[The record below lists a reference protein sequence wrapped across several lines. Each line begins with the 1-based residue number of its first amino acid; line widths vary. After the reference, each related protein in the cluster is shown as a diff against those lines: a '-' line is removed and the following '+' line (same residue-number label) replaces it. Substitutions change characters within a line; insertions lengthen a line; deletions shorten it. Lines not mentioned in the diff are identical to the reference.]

1 MKKIS
6 KSTLVLIIIF
16 VIGLSLML
24 YPVVSD
30 YWNSFH
36 QSRAIAS
43 YVEAVNNMD
52 QEEYDALLAQAQ
64 AYNQS
69 LVGHETRFVFSD
81 EEEAEYLSLLGS
93 TGGAVGYIEIPT
105 IKASLPIYLGTSER
119 VLQSGVGT
127 MEGTSLPIG
136 GESTHAVL
144 TGHRG
149 LPSATLFTHLDK
161 LVEGDLFHVH
171 ILNETCTYEVD
182 QILIVEPEDMEAL
195 SIEEGKDYCTLVTC
209 TPYGINTHRMLIRGH
224 RVETPADLLYVQ
236 VSAEALQI
244 EPIIIAPLVA
254 VPILLLLL
262 GWLLWG
268 GKGKK
273 SSRRDGKKPKE
284 TKAKKGGNSG
294 DDDQKMDR

>member
-6 KSTLVLIIIF
+6 KSTLFLIIIF
-16 VIGLSLML
+16 VIGLSLLL
-24 YPVVSD
+24 YPTVSD

-43 YVEAVNNMD
+43 YVESVSNLD
-52 QEEYDALLAQAQ
+52 QEEYDRLLAEAA

-69 LVGHETRFVFSD
+69 LVGHETRFTFTE

-93 TGGAVGYIEIPT
+93 TGGAIGYIEIPT
-105 IKASLPIYLGTSER
+105 IKLTLPIYLGTSEA
-119 VLQSGVGT
+119 VLQAGVGT

-161 LVEGDLFHVH
+161 LVEGDLFHIH
-171 ILNETCTYEVD
+171 ILNETLTYEVD
-182 QILIVEPEDMEAL
+182 QILIVEPENLEAL
-195 SIEEGKDYCTLVTC
+195 SIVEGKDYCTLVTC

-224 RVETPADLLYVQ
+224 RAETPADMLYTQ
-236 VSAEALQI
+236 VSADALQFD
-244 EPIIIAPLVA
+244 PQLIAPLVA
-254 VPILLLLL
+254 VPMLLILLVFLLV
-262 GWLLWG
+262 G
-268 GKGKK
+268 GRRGRSKVK
-273 SSRRDGKKPKE
+273 SSSSSKR
-284 TKAKKGGNSG
+284 KKGGNTSE
-294 DDDQKMDR
+294 DHEKADR

>member
-16 VIGLSLML
+16 IIGLSLML

-43 YVEAVNNMD
+43 YVETVNNMD

-64 AYNQS
+64 SYNQS

-105 IKASLPIYLGTSER
+105 IKASLPIYLGTSEA
-119 VLQSGVGT
+119 VLQVGVGT

-136 GESTHAVL
+136 GASTHAVL

-268 GKGKK
+268 GTKK

>member
-6 KSTLVLIIIF
+6 KSTLFLIIIF
-16 VIGLSLML
+16 VIGLSLLL
-24 YPVVSD
+24 YPTVSD

-43 YVEAVNNMD
+43 YVESVSNLD
-52 QEEYDALLAQAQ
+52 QEEYDRLLAEAA

-69 LVGHETRFVFSD
+69 LVGHETRFTFTE

-93 TGGAVGYIEIPT
+93 TGGAIGYIEIPT
-105 IKASLPIYLGTSER
+105 IKLTLPIYLGTSEA
-119 VLQSGVGT
+119 VLQAGVGT

-161 LVEGDLFHVH
+161 LVEGDLFHIH
-171 ILNETCTYEVD
+171 ILNETLTYEVD
-182 QILIVEPEDMEAL
+182 QILIVEPEDLEAL
-195 SIEEGKDYCTLVTC
+195 SIVEGKDYCTLVTC

-224 RVETPADLLYVQ
+224 RAETPADMLYTQ
-236 VSAEALQI
+236 VSADALQFD
-244 EPIIIAPLVA
+244 PQLIAPLVA
-254 VPILLLLL
+254 VPMLLILLVFLLV
-262 GWLLWG
+262 G
-268 GKGKK
+268 GRRGRSKVK
-273 SSRRDGKKPKE
+273 SSSSSKR
-284 TKAKKGGNSG
+284 KKGGNTSE
-294 DDDQKMDR
+294 DHEKADR

>member
-1 MKKIS
+1 MKKLS
-6 KSTLVLIIIF
+6 KSTLILLLIF
-16 VIGLSLML
+16 LIGLSLLL

-43 YVEAVNNMD
+43 YMESVSNMD
-52 QEEYDALLAQAQ
+52 QEEYDRLLAEAA

-69 LVGHETRFVFSD
+69 LVGHETRFTFTE
-81 EEEAEYLSLLGS
+81 EEEAEFLSMLGS

-105 IKASLPIYLGTSER
+105 IKLSLPIYLGTSEA
-119 VLQSGVGT
+119 VLQAGVGI
-127 MEGTSLPIG
+127 MEGTSLPVG

-161 LVEGDLFHVH
+161 LVEGDLFHIH
-171 ILNETCTYEVD
+171 ILNETLTYEVD

-195 SIEEGKDYCTLVTC
+195 NIVEGMDYCTLVTC
-209 TPYGINTHRMLIRGH
+209 TPYGVNTHRMLIRGH
-224 RVETPADLLYVQ
+224 RAETPADMLYTQ
-236 VSAEALQI
+236 VSADALQFDP
-244 EPIIIAPLVA
+244 ELIAPLVA

-262 GWLLWG
+262 LGLLVFG
-268 GKGKK
+268 GRRSRTRRNNNFIPKG
-273 SSRRDGKKPKE
+273 
-284 TKAKKGGNSG
+284 KKGGNSG
-294 DDDQKMDR
+294 EDDEKADR

>member
-105 IKASLPIYLGTSER
+105 IKASLPIWAPAKRCFSQAWVPWR
-119 VLQSGVGT
+119 AHPS
-127 MEGTSLPIG
+127 
-136 GESTHAVL
+136 
-144 TGHRG
+144 
-149 LPSATLFTHLDK
+149 PSAERAPTRCSPATGACPRPPCLPTWISWWR
-161 LVEGDLFHVH
+161 ETYS
-171 ILNETCTYEVD
+171 TCTSS
-182 QILIVEPEDMEAL
+182 M
-195 SIEEGKDYCTLVTC
+195 
-209 TPYGINTHRMLIRGH
+209 R
-224 RVETPADLLYVQ
+224 PAPTRWTRF
-236 VSAEALQI
+236 S
-244 EPIIIAPLVA
+244 
-254 VPILLLLL
+254 
-262 GWLLWG
+262 LW
-268 GKGKK
+268 
-273 SSRRDGKKPKE
+273 SLRTWRP
-284 TKAKKGGNSG
+284 
-294 DDDQKMDR
+294 

>member
-6 KSTLVLIIIF
+6 KSTLFLIIIF
-16 VIGLSLML
+16 VIGLSLLL
-24 YPVVSD
+24 YPTVSD

-43 YVEAVNNMD
+43 YVESVSNLD
-52 QEEYDALLAQAQ
+52 QEEYDRLLAEAA

-69 LVGHETRFVFSD
+69 LVGHETRFTFTE

-93 TGGAVGYIEIPT
+93 TGGAIGYIEIPT
-105 IKASLPIYLGTSER
+105 IKLTLPIYLGTSEA
-119 VLQSGVGT
+119 VLQAGVGT

-161 LVEGDLFHVH
+161 LVEGDLFHIH
-171 ILNETCTYEVD
+171 ILNETLTYEVD
-182 QILIVEPEDMEAL
+182 QILIVEPEDLEAL
-195 SIEEGKDYCTLVTC
+195 SIVEGKDYCTLVTC

-224 RVETPADLLYVQ
+224 RAETPADMLYTQ
-236 VSAEALQI
+236 VSADALQFD
-244 EPIIIAPLVA
+244 PQLIAPLVA
-254 VPILLLLL
+254 VPILLILLVF
-262 GWLLWG
+262 LLVG
-268 GKGKK
+268 GRRGRSKVK
-273 SSRRDGKKPKE
+273 SSSSSKR
-284 TKAKKGGNSG
+284 KKGGNTSE
-294 DDDQKMDR
+294 DHEKADR

>member
-1 MKKIS
+1 MNRFRT
-6 KSTLVLIIIF
+6 STVILIIVF
-16 VIGLSLML
+16 LVGLSLML

-43 YVEAVNNMD
+43 YVESMNQMD
-52 QEEYDALLAQAQ
+52 QEEYDRLLAEAI

-69 LVGHETRFVFSD
+69 LVGHETRFTFTE

-93 TGGAVGYIEIPT
+93 TGGAVGYIEIPS
-105 IKASLPIYLGTSER
+105 IKLSLPIYLGTSEA
-119 VLQSGVGT
+119 VLQAGVGT
-127 MEGTSLPIG
+127 MEGSSLPVG

-161 LVEGDLFHVH
+161 LVEGDLFHIH
-171 ILNETCTYEVD
+171 ILNETLTYEVD
-182 QILIVEPEDMEAL
+182 QILIVEPEDLEAL
-195 SIEEGKDYCTLVTC
+195 QIEEGKDYCTLVTC
-209 TPYGINTHRMLIRGH
+209 TPYGINTHRMLVRGH
-224 RVETPADLLYVQ
+224 RAETPEDMLYVQ

-268 GKGKK
+268 GRRAPAQKTKK
-273 SSRRDGKKPKE
+273 TNV

-294 DDDQKMDR
+294 DDDQKTDR

>member
-1 MKKIS
+1 MRKFS
-6 KSTLVLIIIF
+6 KSTIVLFVIF
-16 VIGLSLML
+16 AIGLSLML

-43 YVEAVNNMD
+43 YMESVSQMD
-52 QEEYDALLAQAQ
+52 QAEYDALLEEARE
-64 AYNQS
+64 YNQS
-69 LVGHETRFVFSD
+69 LVGHATRFTFS
-81 EEEAEYLSLLGS
+81 EEEAAEYLSLLGS

-105 IKASLPIYLGTSER
+105 VKISLPVYLGTSEA
-119 VLQSGVGT
+119 VLQTGVGT
-127 MEGTSLPIG
+127 MEGTSLPVG

-161 LVEGDLFHVH
+161 LVEGDLFHIH

-182 QILIVEPEDMEAL
+182 QILIVEPEDMDSL
-195 SIEEGKDYCTLVTC
+195 SIVEGKDYCTLVTC
-209 TPYGINTHRMLIRGH
+209 TPYGINTHRLLIRGH

-236 VSAEALQI
+236 VSADAMQI
-244 EPIIIAPLVA
+244 EPLLIAPLVA

-262 GWLLWG
+262 AWLLG
-268 GKGKK
+268 GGQKAKAPKK
-273 SSRRDGKKPKE
+273 LPKLS
-284 TKAKKGGNSG
+284 KISKKGGNSG
-294 DDDQKMDR
+294 DDDETLDQ

>member
-1 MKKIS
+1 MKKLS
-6 KSTLVLIIIF
+6 KSTLILLLIF
-16 VIGLSLML
+16 LIGLSLLL

-43 YVEAVNNMD
+43 YMESVSNMD
-52 QEEYDALLAQAQ
+52 QEEYDRLLAEAA

-69 LVGHETRFVFSD
+69 LVGHETRFTFTE
-81 EEEAEYLSLLGS
+81 EEEAEFLSMLGS

-105 IKASLPIYLGTSER
+105 IKLSLPIYLGTSES
-119 VLQSGVGT
+119 VLQNGVGI
-127 MEGTSLPIG
+127 MEGTSLPVG

-161 LVEGDLFHVH
+161 LVEGDLFHIH
-171 ILNETCTYEVD
+171 ILNETLTYEVD

-195 SIEEGKDYCTLVTC
+195 NIVEGMDYCTLVTC
-209 TPYGINTHRMLIRGH
+209 TPYGVNTHRMLIRGH
-224 RVETPADLLYVQ
+224 RAETPADMLYTQ
-236 VSAEALQI
+236 VSADALQFDP
-244 EPIIIAPLVA
+244 ELIAPLVA

-262 GWLLWG
+262 LGLLVFG
-268 GKGKK
+268 GRRSRTRRNNNFIPKG
-273 SSRRDGKKPKE
+273 
-284 TKAKKGGNSG
+284 KKGGNSG
-294 DDDQKMDR
+294 EDDEKADR